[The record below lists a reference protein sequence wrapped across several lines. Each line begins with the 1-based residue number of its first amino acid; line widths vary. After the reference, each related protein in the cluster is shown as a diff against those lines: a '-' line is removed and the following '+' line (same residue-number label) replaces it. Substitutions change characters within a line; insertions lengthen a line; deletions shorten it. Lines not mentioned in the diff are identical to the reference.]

1 MRAGE
6 EHYKFWKGESRD
18 WLSSPFWQ
26 IFYMENLSLSF
37 SGSVQIFTQAE
48 SSETSGIFEYEKQTL
63 EVLGD
68 TVLMRSYFC
77 DIWGSSIF
85 NEVIKYKKYIS
96 PIIFSKSPK
105 LY

>member
-77 DIWGSSIF
+77 AIWGSSTF
-85 NEVIKYKKYIS
+85 NEVIKYKKYIP